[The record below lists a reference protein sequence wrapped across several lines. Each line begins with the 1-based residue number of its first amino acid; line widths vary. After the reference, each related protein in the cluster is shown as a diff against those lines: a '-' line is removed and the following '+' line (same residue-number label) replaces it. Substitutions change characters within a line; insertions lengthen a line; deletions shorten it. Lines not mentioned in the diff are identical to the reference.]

1 MNTKK
6 LGWILVALGLVF
18 AAVAGYYAYQRYAL
32 RWEYAEVLGRAIQRG
47 GYSNELGD
55 WKTMFSD
62 FDARKQ
68 NFGMAAALTTFIGLA
83 FIFSSKPEASADTKK
98 CPFCAETIEPE
109 ALLCKH
115 CGKDQPAEDPD
126 AKLNWVCPSCNAISK
141 GSLHACWACHKPRPE
156 GVSLRDD
163 L

>member
-1 MNTKK
+1 MDAKK
-6 LGWILVALGLVF
+6 LGWALVALGLAF
-18 AAVAGYYAYQRYAL
+18 AAVAGYYAYQPYSM
-32 RWEYAEVLGRAIQRG
+32 RWEYAEVIGRAIMRG
-47 GYSNELGD
+47 GYSSELGE
-55 WKTMFSD
+55 WKTMFAD
-62 FDARKQ
+62 FEERKR
-68 NFGMAAALTTFIGLA
+68 NFGVAAAITVFIGLA
-83 FIFSSKPEASADTKK
+83 INFSSKAESSDATKK
-98 CPFCAETIEPE
+98 CPFCAETIQSE